1 MQNKIV
7 CCYVDLLCKL
17 LRWCQLQLDTHFHI
31 LPFHK
36 WNVIEVIDMPFIF
49 FIQLSA
55 LMHPLIF
62 LYFIMLRYCRC
73 LAHFKITIKINE
85 NKWYDILRPVQF
97 ILVRIFILVLWGV
110 WIHQRICLQWTQS
123 NFSFMWRNKLLKF
136 CCIRQF
142 SLINVLS
149 SFLFSVFLGICKLL
163 FLSV

>member
-1 MQNKIV
+1 MFEKGTQNW
-7 CCYVDLLCKL
+7 YAM
-17 LRWCQLQLDTHFHI
+17 
-31 LPFHK
+31 
-36 WNVIEVIDMPFIF
+36 IDMPFIF

-110 WIHQRICLQWTQS
+110 QIHQRGCLQWTES

-149 SFLFSVFLGICKLL
+149 SFLFSVFLVICKLL
-163 FLSV
+163 FLSVQQRYTD